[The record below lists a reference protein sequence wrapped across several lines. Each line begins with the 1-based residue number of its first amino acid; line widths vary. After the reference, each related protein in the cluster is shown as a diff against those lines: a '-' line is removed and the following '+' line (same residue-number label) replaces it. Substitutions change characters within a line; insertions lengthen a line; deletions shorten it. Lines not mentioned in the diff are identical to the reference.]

1 MGISKIFT
9 TLEKLSAS
17 VDNMD
22 KVAAPI
28 SKETIKSCCKFVVKE
43 DSVGFIIGKNGT
55 FTKYLLEELKVH
67 MQCYRDTK
75 NRALKYDE
83 SVVVSIFPVFTFL
96 YRNSMAIYKT

>member
-1 MGISKIFT
+1 MDESGSGIVVNQPIVGMKERSVNVTGTPKHVTVGISKIFS

-17 VDNMD
+17 VDNIE

-43 DSVGFIIGKNGT
+43 DSVGFIIGKNGS

-67 MQCYRDTK
+67 M
-75 NRALKYDE
+75 
-83 SVVVSIFPVFTFL
+83 
-96 YRNSMAIYKT
+96 